1 MRSRGDFFL
10 AGTPFFSCRFR
21 ETHEVFEPRDY
32 GIPFL
37 GVIYE
42 FTQISRILLQRTT
55 ARLSFFIF
63 FLPAINRETLRK
75 SFIHKELMLKDYRKR
90 SK

>member
-10 AGTPFFSCRFR
+10 AGTLFFLVAFVRH
-21 ETHEVFEPRDY
+21 TK
-32 GIPFL
+32 FL
-37 GVIYE
+37 NHGTTEFLFWGFIYE

-75 SFIHKELMLKDYRKR
+75 SFIHKELTRKGYRKR